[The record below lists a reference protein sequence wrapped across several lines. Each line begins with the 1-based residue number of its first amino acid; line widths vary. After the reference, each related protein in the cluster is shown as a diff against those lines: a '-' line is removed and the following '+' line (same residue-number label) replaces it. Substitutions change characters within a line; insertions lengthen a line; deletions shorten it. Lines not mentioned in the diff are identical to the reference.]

1 MEAEHAH
8 PLGDVVVETRHEP
21 AVSQREEV
29 LRREEAERRAHTG
42 LRDTFGAERLCCVL
56 DDRQPEL
63 RELRKWRDAAEEVH
77 RHQRLRARG
86 HACGDILGIEVQ
98 GLRVDVG
105 EDGGCAGSRDRL
117 GRRVE
122 REGGAD
128 HLVATSDPERLE
140 REDERVRSV
149 RHADRVRNTQE
160 SCGLVLEGLDLG
172 AEDESPRVENRRE
185 PLLEL
190 FDERR
195 VLRLRVHEWDRLSHA
210 GESSSGEVAFRFV
223 RRPAN
228 PRRFDHGAA

>member
-1 MEAEHAH
+1 MRTRLATSSSRHVTSPPSPSAKRFFDGKKLNVEHDA
-8 PLGDVVVETRHEP
+8 
-21 AVSQREEV
+21 
-29 LRREEAERRAHTG
+29 G

-63 RELRKWRDAAEEVH
+63 GELCERRDAAEEVH
-77 RHQRLRARG
+77 RHQGLRPRR

-105 EDGGCAGSRDRL
+105 EDRRCAGSRDRL

-140 REDERVRSV
+140 REDERVRPV

-160 SCGLVLEGLDLG
+160 GGGFVLEGLHFG

-190 FDERR
+190 VDERR

-223 RRPAN
+223 RRPAT
-228 PRRFDHGAA
+228 PRRRDPCAA